1 MLREPDVGFS
11 GCECSDCA
19 ARRGPCAAQ
28 RGHIVAGTGN
38 LAWLGVL
45 PNHAKR
51 GRAIMLQPA
60 YPVSR
65 PPTLVAERL
74 GEACA
79 SPDHAFWAD
88 EISLP
93 ESELIRWKHV
103 LGHRQAT
110 DAYLLALAAR
120 HQGRLVT
127 FDRRISPKVVQ
138 GAMPEQLVTLSGETP
153 ITP

>member
-1 MLREPDVGFS
+1 MRAFLDVNVLIALLDAGHALYREAMS
-11 GCECSDCA
+11 
-19 ARRGPCAAQ
+19 
-28 RGHIVAGTGN
+28 
-38 LAWLGVL
+38 WLEREIRHDWASCLITQNGVV
-45 PNHAKR
+45 R
-51 GRAIMLQPA
+51 IMSQPA

-65 PPTLVAERL
+65 PPALVAERL

-79 SPDHAFWAD
+79 NPDHAFWAD
-88 EISLP
+88 EISFP

-127 FDRRISPKVVQ
+127 FDRRISPKVIQ